1 MPRFARLFDSAEDIV
16 EAFREALKMRDADGA
31 LRLWLDE
38 DSITCVMPDGKR
50 LIGHEPLR
58 QMFLEM
64 LDRQPVLI
72 DVLETSSHS
81 TLGVSIFDVTE
92 ALRFGVNRV
101 EADLYVHTT
110 YVLMQNHEGWRIA
123 HIHCSQANAARV
135 AISTATS
142 KQALH

>member
-16 EAFREALKMRDADGA
+16 DAFREALKLRDAEGA

-38 DSITCVMPDGKR
+38 DSITCVMPDGR
-50 LIGHEPLR
+50 RVIGHEDLR
-58 QMFLEM
+58 KAFLQL
-64 LDRQPVLI
+64 LDRAPVLV
-72 DVLETSSHS
+72 DALETSSHA

-92 ALRFGVNRV
+92 ALRFGIDRV

-135 AISTATS
+135 TIAAATA

>member
-16 EAFREALKMRDADGA
+16 DAFREALKLRDADGA

-38 DSITCVMPDGKR
+38 DSITCVMPDGQR
-50 LIGHEPLR
+50 LIGHDDLR
-58 QMFLEM
+58 QAFMQL
-64 LDRQPVLI
+64 LDRRPVLV
-72 DVLETSSHS
+72 DVLESSSHS

-92 ALRFGVNRV
+92 ALRFDAERV

-123 HIHCSQANAARV
+123 HIHCSPANPARV
-135 AISTATS
+135 TIAAATA